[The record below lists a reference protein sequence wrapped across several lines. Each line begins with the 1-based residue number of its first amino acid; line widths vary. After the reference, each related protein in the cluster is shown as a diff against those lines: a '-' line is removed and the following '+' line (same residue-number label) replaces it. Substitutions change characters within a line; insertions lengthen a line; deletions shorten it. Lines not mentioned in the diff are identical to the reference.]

1 MGKSIQANF
10 FFNLIYTLSGVL
22 FPLLTFP
29 YASRIM
35 GPEGIG
41 VVNFQMSFVN
51 YLTLFASLGI
61 PMYATRE
68 IARIRSDKELLRT
81 TVQELLLISFVMIL
95 LAYFIVGVL
104 CWSVPQL
111 QQHKDVFLILS
122 LTVGFT
128 SIGCEWFYQGV
139 EDFQYIAIRGIVIRA
154 LSVVL
159 LFVLV
164 RTPNDLLYYAFY
176 TAFAAVGN
184 NLLNFYHLK
193 SYGIFSSFEWSCIR
207 PQRHLLSVFRI
218 FLLSLITTIYLNLA
232 QIILGLL
239 KNEVAVG
246 YFSAAQK
253 IVNLVM
259 MLLASLGNVM
269 LPRLSNLIKEGRYK
283 EFYDLAQRSADAM
296 LMMSLPLSVGVFLL
310 APSLINL
317 FCGSSFTPSILVL
330 QILAF
335 SIIWIAF
342 SNLFGIQML
351 YPLDKENV
359 VIIATGIGVIVN
371 LILNF
376 LLVKNHSQLG
386 TAIALMLTEFIVT
399 LSLFLMGK
407 RYLMIKWKTRNT
419 LITLLAIIPMGVCSI
434 YMNSNINEWS
444 MIIVPIIGGIVY
456 LTLLIVMRHTLIHHL
471 YDAVKQKATFI
482 IKR

>member
-296 LMMSLPLSVGVFLL
+296 LMMSLPLSIGVFLL
-310 APSLINL
+310 APSLIYL

-351 YPLDKENV
+351 YPLDKENI
-359 VIIATGIGVIVN
+359 VIIATAIGVIINV
-371 LILNF
+371 ILNF
-376 LLVKNHSQLG
+376 ILIKEWSYVG
-386 TAIALMLTEFIVT
+386 TAITFLATEATVVILLLV
-399 LSLFLMGK
+399 LGRK
-407 RYLMIKWKTRNT
+407 YLHFKWKKKDTYST
-419 LITLLAIIPMGVCSI
+419 LIATSVMGVVCWYISSSIKQLDIIIIPLIGVSLYIFILWRMKHTFVHDI
-434 YMNSNINEWS
+434 YTR
-444 MIIVPIIGGIVY
+444 
-456 LTLLIVMRHTLIHHL
+456 LRKRFLI
-471 YDAVKQKATFI
+471 
-482 IKR
+482 